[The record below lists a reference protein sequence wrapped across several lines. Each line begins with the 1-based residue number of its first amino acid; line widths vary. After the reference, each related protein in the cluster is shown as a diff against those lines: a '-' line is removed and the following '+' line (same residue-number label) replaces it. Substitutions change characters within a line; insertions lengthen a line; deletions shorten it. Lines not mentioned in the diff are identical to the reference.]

1 MWGDAPLRW
10 APHKMCRC
18 VWRKGY
24 VIGARG
30 QRQVEQ
36 GRCTVIVTTSH
47 DWQLRHSTRNNRDA
61 EANRYVHNLEN
72 IIYNN
77 LWRLFYIKLQNNK
90 HLILTTFKRWNGD
103 LQVSGRKTEQYI
115 STSIW
120 TLQHHMNGNILPNCV
135 LEQFSWLIFEFLCW
149 HFSQKHNSKDTKIFN
164 ATWCHWNQLEFGHLP
179 VEMASSSALHKQLY
193 PTLILY
199 H

>member
-1 MWGDAPLRW
+1 
-10 APHKMCRC
+10 MCRC

-115 STSIW
+115 STSIE
-120 TLQHHMNGNILPNCV
+120 HCNITWMGTFCQTVSWSNFLDSF
-135 LEQFSWLIFEFLCW
+135 LSFSADTFHKSIIQKTQR
-149 HFSQKHNSKDTKIFN
+149 FSMQLG
-164 ATWCHWNQLEFGHLP
+164 ATEIN
-179 VEMASSSALHKQLY
+179 
-193 PTLILY
+193 
-199 H
+199 